1 MDACTVHSSLVNRA
15 KLFIFRIDEIKNTR
29 QRKASSLLL
38 DVAVVVLYIV
48 NFSACYLKRAR
59 SNSEDFSS
67 SFERLGAVKER

>member
-48 NFSACYLKRAR
+48 NFSSLLPKKGALKQRG
-59 SNSEDFSS
+59 FQLI
-67 SFERLGAVKER
+67 F